1 MKDITVIIPF
11 PEPTEENY
19 KLLERAI
26 GSVPSDYSIYLS
38 VPSNI
43 ELNDINFPNTES
55 KVLKETE
62 KTTFQDLV
70 NAAAKKVE
78 TRWFSILEFDDEYT
92 DIWFKEVE
100 REIEYKPEVSVF
112 LPLEDV
118 IEYESGKYL
127 GFGNEA
133 PLASA
138 FSNELGYIDLDCLQ
152 NFFDFYLT
160 GSIFSTKDFLTLG
173 GLKPSIQ
180 ITFWYEW
187 LLRATNKGK
196 LVYVV
201 PKVGYTHYLGRPN
214 SLVTSAREKMSEKES
229 QWWFDVAKKE
239 YFYTEERSA
248 DHYVYKE
255 EESEEE

>member
-11 PEPTEENY
+11 HEGTDENY
-19 KLLERAI
+19 ALLERAI
-26 GSVPSDYSIYLS
+26 GSVKEGYAIYISTPSTLEMKDVKL
-38 VPSNI
+38 
-43 ELNDINFPNTES
+43 PNEDS
-55 KVLKETE
+55 KILKETD
-62 KTTFQDLV
+62 KSTFQDLV
-70 NAAAKKVE
+70 NEAVKKVE
-78 TRWFSILEFDDEYT
+78 TKWFSILEFDDMYT
-92 DIWFKEVE
+92 DIWFEEVE
-100 REIEYKPEVSVF
+100 REMEYKPEVSVL

-118 IEYESGKYL
+118 MEFESGKYL

-160 GSIFSTKDFLTLG
+160 GSIFSTHDFLTLG
-173 GLKPSIQ
+173 GLKPSIK

-201 PKVGYTHYLGRPN
+201 PKIGYKHYLGRPK
-214 SLVTSAREKMSEKES
+214 SLVQSARETMSEKES
-229 QWWFDVAKKE
+229 QWWFEVAKKE
-239 YFYTEERSA
+239 YFYKEERSA
-248 DHYVYKE
+248 DHYIYKE
-255 EESEEE
+255 EGDEEE